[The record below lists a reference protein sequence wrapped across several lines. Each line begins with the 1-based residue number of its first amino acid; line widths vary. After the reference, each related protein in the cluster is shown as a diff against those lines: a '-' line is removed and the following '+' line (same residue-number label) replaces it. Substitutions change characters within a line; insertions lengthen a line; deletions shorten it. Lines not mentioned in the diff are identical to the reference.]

1 MTQRRFRSVV
11 SASVL
16 ALGVGMPAGCG
27 NGDDVPDRLMDGS
40 EPSALPV
47 ELQGIEQPAVMTAS
61 RVVPSSQRQQAE
73 RSASCL
79 KRGRGDPPV
88 PTGASVER
96 IGVHSETVTFLDDTG
111 RAIFGCDNS
120 EGPREENR
128 RWCGGAYGQLFA
140 GRLRDPRLGIGCV
153 TEDDEKVGF
162 VWVQPGRNIRYVS
175 VEQPGYVEV
184 YEVAGR
190 LPVRIATR
198 SGVRV
203 EGSRATFDVF
213 EHDSDG
219 RLVRRYRLEAVVA
232 G

>member
-1 MTQRRFRSVV
+1 
-11 SASVL
+11 
-16 ALGVGMPAGCG
+16 
-27 NGDDVPDRLMDGS
+27 
-40 EPSALPV
+40 
-47 ELQGIEQPAVMTAS
+47 MTAV
-61 RVVPSSQRQQAE
+61 RVVQSSQAEQAE

-96 IGVHSETVTFLDDTG
+96 IGVHSETVTFLDESG

-128 RWCGGAYGQLFA
+128 RWCGGAYGQLFD
-140 GRLRDPRLGIGCV
+140 GRLRDPRLGIGCL

-162 VWVQPGRNIRYVS
+162 VWVQPGPNIRYVS

-219 RLVRRYRLEAVVA
+219 RLARRYRLEAVVA

>member
-1 MTQRRFRSVV
+1 
-11 SASVL
+11 
-16 ALGVGMPAGCG
+16 MPEA
-27 NGDDVPDRLMDGS
+27 R
-40 EPSALPV
+40 AW
-47 ELQGIEQPAVMTAS
+47 
-61 RVVPSSQRQQAE
+61 R
-73 RSASCL
+73 
-79 KRGRGDPPV
+79 PPV

-96 IGVHSETVTFLDDTG
+96 IGVHSETVTFLDESG

-162 VWVQPGRNIRYVS
+162 VWVQPGADIRYVS
-175 VEQPGYVEV
+175 VEQPGYVEIRSRGS
-184 YEVAGR
+184 APGTNR
-190 LPVRIATR
+190 TR
-198 SGVRV
+198 SGVQV